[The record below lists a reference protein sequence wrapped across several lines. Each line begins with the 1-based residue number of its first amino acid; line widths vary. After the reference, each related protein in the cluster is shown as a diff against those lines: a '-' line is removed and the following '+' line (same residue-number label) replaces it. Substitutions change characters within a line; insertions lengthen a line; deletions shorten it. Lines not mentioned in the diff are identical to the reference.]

1 MVMPESKAYYCE
13 RCGYKGHVKD
23 NCCNPY
29 PDQKCLFCQRPGHVF
44 QDCVRR
50 DEPRIREM
58 LSSLPPRQSDP
69 LVKKDEP
76 NHNMSNTIST
86 FKRRREALDQS
97 QQATNS
103 FITNLVNATT
113 HKETQDIV
121 PVRPHEL
128 VHIMDGV
135 LSWEPGDDCNL
146 WGKDLTETV
155 KAMKMYHLSEG
166 VNFFRIFFAVHRL
179 EAGFT
184 IHCAHPGCKGNALII
199 TPEFQN
205 VNVSTR
211 SGYPRDQPEHAVFLA
226 SSCSHSDFSFEWRR
240 SRVEEGDLTPLYL
253 LQAAHANPIFHQFT
267 ELKAGITTRDLD
279 LEYDAMLELEK
290 QRQALDA
297 EQQKVAEASTK
308 LRLQE
313 AVFKRHAELLGS
325 PMDWKAPTPVTNKF
339 LTSSSPLTPRKRQW
353 GDSSM
358 ADVSSPRH
366 DCRFESGGQS
376 SPKRPRFED
385 PRPPHQYAGSTPQS
399 FSQPADQSSGTVSEY
414 PTTTPRSF
422 DNAHQ
427 YAASEAD
434 RDVNGTDTYSRPR
447 GDRGGGGQQR
457 GGRNDRGG
465 RTDRGGRND
474 RGGGRRGGQSSY
486 QGGQNYPR
494 GEQRHQQGGQSF
506 QQTEQSY
513 QKTDQHYQQGGQD
526 TQDQQ
531 HGKDNH
537 GQRTEK
543 KENKKK
549 NQKKKGEKEDNKK
562 NDKKDKHKKDN
573 KSKAKQA
580 EQGEQDSRQGDGRGD
595 GHGDFW
601 ENYAR
606 NSAGDSNGGPSGPS
620 GPSAQ
625 RPTDEDEDGY
635 IE

>member
-1 MVMPESKAYYCE
+1 
-13 RCGYKGHVKD
+13 
-23 NCCNPY
+23 
-29 PDQKCLFCQRPGHVF
+29 
-44 QDCVRR
+44 
-50 DEPRIREM
+50 M
-58 LSSLPPRQSDP
+58 LSSLPPRHSDP
-69 LVKKDEP
+69 VVKKDEP
-76 NHNMSNTIST
+76 IQNMSNTIST

-97 QQATNS
+97 QQATNN
-103 FITNLVNATT
+103 FIANLVNATT
-113 HKETQDIV
+113 QRETQDVV

-128 VHIMDGV
+128 VHIMGGV

-205 VNVSTR
+205 VNISTR

-226 SSCSHSDFSFEWRR
+226 SSCSHSEFSFEWRR

-253 LQAAHANPIFHQFT
+253 LQAAHSNPIFHQFT

-325 PMDWKAPTPVTNKF
+325 PMDWKAPTPLANRFFPT
-339 LTSSSPLTPRKRQW
+339 SPLTPRKRPRL
-353 GDSSM
+353 DITM
-358 ADVSSPRH
+358 ADALSPRSAG
-366 DCRFESGGQS
+366 RFDSGGQPT
-376 SPKRPRFED
+376 PKRPRYGD
-385 PRPPHQYAGSTPQS
+385 SRPAHQYSNSTPQS
-399 FSQPADQSSGTVSEY
+399 FYQPADQPPGTGSEY

-422 DNAHQ
+422 DNAAQ

-434 RDVNGTDTYSRPR
+434 RDVSGTER
-447 GDRGGGGQQR
+447 GDRGGGGHHR

-465 RTDRGGRND
+465 RNNRGGRND
-474 RGGGRRGGQSSY
+474 RGGGGRGGQSHQ
-486 QGGQNYPR
+486 QGRPNYSPR
-494 GEQRHQQGGQSF
+494 GQRHQQGGQSYE
-506 QQTEQSY
+506 QTEQNH
-513 QKTDQHYQQGGQD
+513 QQTDQHYQQGGQHS
-526 TQDQQ
+526 QGQQ
-531 HGKDNH
+531 HEKDNP
-537 GQRTEK
+537 GQKNEKQKGKNKNEKKKGQK
-543 KENKKK
+543 KENKT
-549 NQKKKGEKEDNKK
+549 
-562 NDKKDKHKKDN
+562 NDKKDKQKNDN
-573 KSKAKQA
+573 KSQTKQA
-580 EQGEQDSRQGDGRGD
+580 GQGGQDGGEAGGQ
-595 GHGDFW
+595 GDFW

-606 NSAGDSNGGPSGPS
+606 NSGGDSNGGPSGPS
-620 GPSAQ
+620 GP
-625 RPTDEDEDGY
+625 PTQHPAVDDEDGY